1 MEKRDIIACLIAGEL
16 IALLSFGILKNFGIE
31 QKLVYWL
38 LPILMPIFC
47 LFCLYIAFILKKTIP
62 MIWQLAKFIL
72 IGVLNTIIDLGIL
85 NFLMY
90 EFNVFSGL
98 LYSSFKGIS
107 FLGATTNSYF
117 WNKFWTFNSK
127 KKVHKKEFTQFFFI
141 SGIGFLINIGTA
153 TIIVNAIGPQ
163 FGLSSKVWANFGAI
177 IASFAGMTWNFLG
190 YKFWVFKKQ

>member
-31 QKLVYWL
+31 QKLIYWL
-38 LPILMPIFC
+38 LPILMPAFC
-47 LFCLYIAFILKKTIP
+47 LFCLYIAFVLKKTIP
-62 MIWQLAKFIL
+62 MIWQLAKFVL
-72 IGVLNTIIDLGIL
+72 TGVLNTVIDLGIL
-85 NFLMY
+85 NLLMY
-90 EFNVFSGL
+90 EFNIFSGL
-98 LYSSFKGIS
+98 FFSIFKGIS

-117 WNKFWTFNSK
+117 WNKFWTFDSK
-127 KKVHKKEFTQFFFI
+127 KKIHKKEFTQFFFI

-163 FGLSSKVWANFGAI
+163 FSLSAKVWANFGAV

-190 YKFWVFKKQ
+190 YKFWVFKKK